1 MKLLIVDGCI
11 SQRGADSRTRKLLTA
26 YVEAFRGA
34 HPEAEA
40 ETVTP
45 EALLALKP
53 FDPAMLD
60 ERDALAAGGTGEAT
74 ELVRAPKLRGVDALV
89 AAAPF
94 RGGKFLRTGR
104 QGWNVFRHVHLHIS

>member
-45 EALLALKP
+45 EALLELCIRDRALSLIYEWKQ
-53 FDPAMLD
+53 
-60 ERDALAAGGTGEAT
+60 
-74 ELVRAPKLRGVDALV
+74 KL
-89 AAAPF
+89 
-94 RGGKFLRTGR
+94 K
-104 QGWNVFRHVHLHIS
+104 